1 MTFAEMGE
9 QFDLEIDE
17 SGGYWFNNT
26 EKSAFLN
33 KATDKFVNMFYERF
47 EVDEGARARLR
58 PLIKDSAAQIG
69 SVFNLSVI
77 TDLYF
82 ILKMRGVFTVTAG
95 GSSHSITRQINPQQ
109 IDDLTDQ
116 DPFGVGTNSDPH
128 YEEVGDTLVVKS
140 DSAPTNVIVTYLKT
154 PTVIDIDGSPGSSI
168 EIPASFHNEI
178 VDLARDM
185 ALENVNSPRYPTA
198 KNETKENL

>member
-1 MTFAEMGE
+1 MTFAEMGV

-17 SGGYWFNNT
+17 SGGFWFNNS
-26 EKSAFLN
+26 EKSSFLN
-33 KATDKFVNMFYERF
+33 KAADKFCNMFYEKF

-58 PLIKDSAAQIG
+58 PLIKDSAPQIG
-69 SVFNLSVI
+69 SVFNLSAI

-82 ILKMRGVFTVTAG
+82 VLKMRGTFTVTSG
-95 GSSHSITRQINPQQ
+95 GVSHFITRQISPQQ

-116 DPFGVGTNSDPH
+116 DPFGVGTNADPH

-140 DSAPTNVIVTYLKT
+140 TTAPTNVVVTYLKT
-154 PTVIDIDGSPGSSI
+154 PTVIDIDGDPTGSI

-178 VDLARDM
+178 VDMARDM

-198 KNETKENL
+198 KNETREGL